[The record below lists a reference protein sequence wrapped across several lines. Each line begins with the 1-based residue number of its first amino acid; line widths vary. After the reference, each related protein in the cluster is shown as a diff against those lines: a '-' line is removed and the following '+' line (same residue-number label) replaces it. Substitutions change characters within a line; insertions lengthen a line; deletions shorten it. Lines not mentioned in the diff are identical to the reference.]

1 MVTME
6 ELRTGYMAAECLELQ
21 RAVREALEQGF
32 ARGIPDE
39 GEEEKEVNLVLQARE
54 QAQKKHSPWPN
65 PCVLSGEG
73 CCRAASESERSAA
86 A

>member
-6 ELRTGYMAAECLELQ
+6 ELRTGYMAAECLDLQ

-39 GEEEKEVNLVLQARE
+39 GEEEQEVNLVLQARE
-54 QAQKKHSPWPN
+54 QAQKKTTPLAESVRAIWHGL
-65 PCVLSGEG
+65 LS
-73 CCRAASESERSAA
+73 CCK
-86 A
+86 